1 MDGAKG
7 LVRGQKVLDSGAPV
21 KIIVCSGTLGR
32 ITNAI
37 REPPAEGGPIKMKQ
51 FAPIYAEA
59 PEFIEMS
66 AE

>member
-7 LVRGQKVLDSGAPV
+7 LVRGQKVLDFGAPI
-21 KIIVCSGTLGR
+21 KITGTLGR

-37 REPPAEGGPIKMKQ
+37 REPPDEGGPIKIKQ
-51 FAPIYAEA
+51 FVPIYAEA

-66 AE
+66 VE